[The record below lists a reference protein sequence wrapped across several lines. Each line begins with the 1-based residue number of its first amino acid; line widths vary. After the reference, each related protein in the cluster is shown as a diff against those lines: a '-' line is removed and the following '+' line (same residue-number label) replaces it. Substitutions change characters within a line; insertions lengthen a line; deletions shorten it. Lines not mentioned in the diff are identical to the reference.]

1 MGFLDKALNKMMDI
15 EEREVSTVELADMIE
30 EKILKKECKSES
42 AYNANLRLVKDAAK
56 KDWILMIGNGGTTR
70 DYRILESELTITVHY
85 SVLTRTMQNIQLYD
99 KNAKII
105 YSIPKGRENAKD
117 LCAKLL
123 ARVERYE
130 KQLGRI

>member
-130 KQLGRI
+130 KQ

>member
-56 KDWILMIGNGGTTR
+56 KDWILIIGNGGTTR

-130 KQLGRI
+130 KQ